1 MPAYGKHG
9 NKYAELHVHRGLN
22 LLIFSVSYSHTVQS
36 RSLQNLQAS
45 RVLHVIE
52 SPFSAED
59 ESEPQHRQSPGDR
72 GIEDITAMMEKLGVN
87 QDQSSLE
94 PMSLNSSQ
102 EERMGHFHVDPITG
116 HIATLTLDPHRSAR
130 LRPHADDM

>member
-1 MPAYGKHG
+1 M
-9 NKYAELHVHRGLN
+9 
-22 LLIFSVSYSHTVQS
+22 
-36 RSLQNLQAS
+36 
-45 RVLHVIE
+45 LHVIE

-59 ESEPQHRQSPGDR
+59 VSEPEHRQSPGDR

-87 QDQSSLE
+87 QG
-94 PMSLNSSQ
+94 SLNSSQ

>member
-1 MPAYGKHG
+1 MLQKISRDACPQRLQLVY
-9 NKYAELHVHRGLN
+9 L
-22 LLIFSVSYSHTVQS
+22 FSVSHSHAVQS

-45 RVLHVIE
+45 RVLHVTDP
-52 SPFSAED
+52 PFSPED
-59 ESEPQHRQSPGDR
+59 ESEPLHRHFPGDR
-72 GIEDITAMMEKLGVN
+72 GLEDISALMEKLGVN
-87 QDQSSLE
+87 QDRSSLE
-94 PMSLNSSQ
+94 PVSLNSSQ